1 MAGSQREALEGSR
14 GDQKEAN
21 LEIHQV
27 FLNMCA
33 NLPPILFGP
42 PPWIPGLQARPFL
55 YVSSSIGTDRN
66 VPPRRVTATCKHSL
80 QSHRTSPPRL
90 TKFLILW
97 WSLSSYF
104 SPNELADGHVLLD
117 NNPSV
122 VFLKKTV
129 LKLTAFSSS
138 RISNCS
144 QRSWTT
150 KFPKYP
156 VIWPKSQIH
165 WHFTSHWFCEGTT
178 GAPIRPKDDWAQA
191 THGGAGRVYT

>member
-1 MAGSQREALEGSR
+1 MPIYPLFSLDLLLGSPDSKQDHSSMSLVLLAQTEM
-14 GDQKEAN
+14 
-21 LEIHQV
+21 
-27 FLNMCA
+27 F
-33 NLPPILFGP
+33 PPGESQP
-42 PPWIPGLQARPFL
+42 PASTL
-55 YVSSSIGTDRN
+55 S
-66 VPPRRVTATCKHSL
+66 RVTAHHHQAFS
-80 QSHRTSPPRL
+80 SRL